1 MLGGTTPDSSVSGS
15 SISGSSIPGGEIARD
30 GPPPELC
37 VLSSSSGGNC
47 SVISVGSGPAR
58 RAILIDA
65 GLSPRRTRALLG
77 EVGLGGVPI
86 VAALVTHLDTDHWN
100 PSWLTALPASCTVFM
115 HRAHVS
121 RAERQGMLYR
131 RTEVLPSC
139 ADAECEPS
147 PGVFVRTMLA
157 SHDDLGVAVFRL
169 RFATGQSLGFA
180 TDLGRPSAAVAEHL
194 SGVGVLAIESN
205 YCPAMQA
212 ASDRPAFLKR
222 RIMGGSGHLS
232 NEQSAAMVARIKPTG
247 GVVLLHLS
255 RQCNTPEQAS
265 AVHRAHGDRVVIAR
279 HDRPTPWVRL
289 HAGEP
294 AFATTLF

>member
-1 MLGGTTPDSSVSGS
+1 MTLGAH
-15 SISGSSIPGGEIARD
+15 IAAGEPARP

-47 SVISVGSGPAR
+47 SVISVGTGPSR

-65 GLSPRRTRALLG
+65 GLSPRRTRALLAQ
-77 EVGLGGVPI
+77 VGLAGVPI

-100 PSWLTALPASCTVFM
+100 PSWLTALPDSCTVFM
-115 HRAHVS
+115 HRSHVS
-121 RAERQGMLYR
+121 RAERHGMLYR
-131 RTEVLPSC
+131 RTEVLPRS
-139 ADAECEPS
+139 ADAECEPA
-147 PGVFVRTMLA
+147 PGVYVRTMVA

-180 TDLGRPSAAVAEHL
+180 TDLGRPSRTVAEHL

-205 YCPAMQA
+205 YCPSMQA
-212 ASDRPAFLKR
+212 ASDRPDFLKR

-232 NEQSAAMVARIKPTG
+232 NEQSAAMVGEIKPAG

-255 RQCNTPEQAS
+255 RQCNTPERAA
-265 AVHRAHGDRVVIAR
+265 AVHGSHRARLVIAR
-279 HDRPTPWVRL
+279 HDGPTPWMRL